1 MPERSQETALAA
13 AIQQVSTNTQALIRD
28 EIELAKLEVT
38 TKVKNAGRGAAIGG
52 VAGIFGLAALLLVL
66 QGIAWLLADTLF
78 GDHAWA
84 GFFVEALLLL
94 IFAAVAGLVAAKLIK
109 KARPP
114 VPDKAIAQ
122 ARQTQAVLA
131 QERSAL
137 ASEVREVIVKPEDQ
151 RA

>member
-1 MPERSQETALAA
+1 MAERSQETTLAA
-13 AIQQVSTNTQALIRD
+13 AIQQVSTNTQALVRD

-38 TKVKNAGRGAAIGG
+38 TKVKNAGRGAAIAAA
-52 VAGIFGLAALLLVL
+52 AGIFALAALLLVL
-66 QGIAWLLADTLF
+66 QGIAWLLSDTLF

-109 KARPP
+109 KAQPP
-114 VPDKAIAQ
+114 VPEKAIAH
-122 ARQTQAVLA
+122 ARQTQAVVA
-131 QERSAL
+131 QEGSAL

-151 RA
+151 RS